1 MKRFSNW
8 TRRSGRGLSRGQP
21 SAVCTDLQLD
31 AGDPLLGSIRR
42 RSIAVPMPDICHVP
56 ALVERRRPSLRCT
69 GNAGRHR
76 QRVCCIHPQ
85 GTAGLAVTEV
95 DMVTEERVRE
105 ALTEVQDPELHMG
118 ILELG
123 LVYDV
128 NVEGPEGED
137 VNVVMTLTS
146 PMCPVGPMF
155 KQSVQ
160 SKVESIEGVKNV
172 KVDITFT
179 PPWDP
184 KTMASDDVKVA
195 LGIW

>member
-1 MKRFSNW
+1 MARK
-8 TRRSGRGLSRGQP
+8 GRHP
-21 SAVCTDLQLD
+21 PAAMYD
-31 AGDPLLGSIRR
+31 RR
-42 RSIAVPMPDICHVP
+42 RRGARVHARRLRRGRARRDVGAVVP
-56 ALVERRRPSLRCT
+56 GFERIPAQASP
-69 GNAGRHR
+69 GYP
-76 QRVCCIHPQ
+76 I
-85 GTAGLAVTEV
+85 TE
-95 DMVTEERVRE
+95 DTMVTEERVRE

>member
-1 MKRFSNW
+1 
-8 TRRSGRGLSRGQP
+8 
-21 SAVCTDLQLD
+21 
-31 AGDPLLGSIRR
+31 
-42 RSIAVPMPDICHVP
+42 
-56 ALVERRRPSLRCT
+56 
-69 GNAGRHR
+69 
-76 QRVCCIHPQ
+76 
-85 GTAGLAVTEV
+85 
-95 DMVTEERVRE
+95 MVTEERVRE

-172 KVDITFT
+172 TVDITFT

>member
-1 MKRFSNW
+1 
-8 TRRSGRGLSRGQP
+8 
-21 SAVCTDLQLD
+21 
-31 AGDPLLGSIRR
+31 
-42 RSIAVPMPDICHVP
+42 
-56 ALVERRRPSLRCT
+56 
-69 GNAGRHR
+69 
-76 QRVCCIHPQ
+76 
-85 GTAGLAVTEV
+85 
-95 DMVTEERVRE
+95 MVTEECVRE

-128 NVEGPEGED
+128 SVEGPGGED
-137 VNVVMTLTS
+137 VVVLMTLTS

-160 SKVESIEGVKNV
+160 SKVESIQGVKNV

-184 KTMASDDVKVA
+184 RTMASDDVKMT